1 MFCFLAV
8 VGAWSSDRKRGYAPR
23 GFHWLVLSEDLA
35 DGFLSCRRILFD
47 VIEMA
52 AASFRKI
59 AFRRANF

>member
-47 VIEMA
+47 DRDGSGIFPQDRFPTSE
-52 AASFRKI
+52 F
-59 AFRRANF
+59 